1 MARTNK
7 DQIIKLCNE
16 INKKEGE
23 GSIYSIGSKHAN
35 LAINRWSTGIE
46 DLDEIIGGG
55 MPEGRVVEIFGAE
68 GSGKTTLLYHLCGL
82 QPMALDIPIEG
93 TFDAERAKVFGNRP
107 KQLLIYRAKYGED
120 AFNKTIRFAKA
131 GIPLIGIDSV
141 PSMVPKEDA
150 EKVLKSAERDSIEEQ
165 RIGGVAR
172 LMNKYLP
179 TIEEI
184 IEVTGTTLIL
194 INQVR
199 DKMNAMM
206 FGEKT
211 DTPGGRKLKHACSL
225 RIQVAR
231 RQWIEIPNKNPRNS
245 ATTEKIGLIIKCKVV
260 KSKVSNPMGECEIP
274 CFFDRGFV
282 PFDEVKAVRAEI
294 MRERAAQFGKRI
306 PKDFEDNED
315 EED

>member
-1 MARTNK
+1 MAKTNK
-7 DQIIKLCNE
+7 EEIIRLCNE

-35 LAINRWSTGIE
+35 LKIKRWSTGIE
-46 DLDEIIGGG
+46 DLDHIIGGG
-55 MPEGRVVEIFGAE
+55 MPEGRVIEIFGPE
-68 GSGKTTLLYHLCGL
+68 SSGKTTLLYHLCGL
-82 QPMALDIPIEG
+82 HNLCLDIPIEG
-93 TFDAERAKVFGNRP
+93 TFDAERAKVFGNKP
-107 KQLLIYRAKYGED
+107 KQMLIYRAKYGED
-120 AFNKTIRFAKA
+120 AFNKSVKFARA

-141 PSMVPKEDA
+141 PSMVPKDDA
-150 EKVLKSAERDSIEEQ
+150 EKVEKAVQKDTIEEQ

-179 TIEEI
+179 VLEEV
-184 IEVTGTTLIL
+184 IEVTGTTLIF

-199 DKMNAMM
+199 DKMNALM

-231 RQWIEIPNKNPRNS
+231 RAWIEIPNKDPRNS
-245 ATTEKIGLIIKCKVV
+245 ATSEKIGFIMKCKVV
-260 KSKVSNPMGECEIP
+260 KSKVCNPMGECEIP

-282 PFDEVKAVRAEI
+282 SFDDIPTIRKELMKKRAE
-294 MRERAAQFGKRI
+294 QFGKRI
-306 PKDFEDNED
+306 PKEFIEDD
-315 EED
+315 E